1 MNWWLYG
8 LVFVFGYIT
17 CKTFYFFNSMR
28 LGITALK
35 ASQIIYL
42 STMVK
47 ALENLSYSKE
57 IMLEHMLKAEKKS
70 AEISAFQYRFEQEEK
85 LLKDRS
91 ILIVKSYYKGLFKEV
106 IEFDDWKT
114 AMEFLMQN
122 KSHALDFWRNHD

>member
-8 LVFVFGYIT
+8 LVFMFGYIT
-17 CKTFYFFNSMR
+17 CKTFYFFNAMR
-28 LGITALK
+28 IGITALK

-47 ALENLSYSKE
+47 AIENLSYSKE
-57 IMLEHMLKAEKKS
+57 IMLEHMLKTEKKS

-91 ILIVKSYYKGLFKEV
+91 IRIVKSYYKGFFKEV

-122 KSHALDFWRNHD
+122 KKHALDFWRNHD